1 MGQGCSLIAAA
12 ICARLLMRGCGA
24 PALHLLGA
32 CRRRRHREAAA
43 DAICHGI
50 DQPPRGTPSSL
61 HLRPMP
67 MHGRGDGGCARAG
80 GNLVSIPTYNCGGAH
95 AHGLRQYVRP
105 TSAAVLPAMA
115 SAAA

>member
-1 MGQGCSLIAAA
+1 
-12 ICARLLMRGCGA
+12 MRGCGA